1 MVMMSVLKSNGLK
14 SNGWGA
20 QPLLSGS
27 IVQITIS
34 FRDYEYYDMLRVV
47 KLKGIRMSS
56 YSVPWYQRFVIRFHF
71 SMQKCMLFLRK
82 EKCRWRTVV

>member
-47 KLKGIRMSS
+47 KLKR
-56 YSVPWYQRFVIRFHF
+56 VVIPFHGT
-71 SMQKCMLFLRK
+71 KDL
-82 EKCRWRTVV
+82 